1 MKHKFLKIF
10 AAAALCLL
18 SACGDDES
26 SEPTLEEKCA
36 TGLNEDCLIGT
47 WQLIAMQNAADAYF
61 TFIDFSTAPGVLTI
75 EEGGNFTY
83 TYSSYIGSNMVEDC
97 RTNYGFDK
105 GTWSIDAATNTI
117 TFNFRIGEQC
127 NQGPHTATAKLD
139 VQNLQLLPP
148 IFQTSEDVTP
158 GYVPAE
164 LLRRLV
170 IVEQ

>member
-18 SACGDDES
+18 SACSDDES

-83 TYSSYIGSNMVEDC
+83 VYSSYIGSNMVEAC
-97 RTNYGFDK
+97 GGKFDK
-105 GTWSIDAATNTI
+105 GTWAIDEATQSI
-117 TFNFRIGEQC
+117 TFNFRIGEMC
-127 NQGPHTATAKLD
+127 NQGAHTTTAKLD
-139 VQNLQLLPP
+139 AQNLQLYTP